1 MQYNTAC
8 LETST
13 LSLFWKFYVFFFLRK
28 SSRLPPGMRS
38 QYILMHNVFR
48 PSGADIPKS
57 ESQDPI
63 GSMYY
68 RGFEQIICHNAASDD
83 DGWVKITALLGNKS
97 VIYFL
102 LKCLAFLLIMNWYNQ
117 LIYFHSSPASLI
129 SIGEQQKKKKTIKNP
144 QPILLVPP
152 DMEWLNFHSMY
163 VFLHLFQEKLS
174 VFITVKSLC

>member
-1 MQYNTAC
+1 MRGSLFCLIYNIWRQEDSMQYNTSC

-13 LSLFWKFYVFFFLRK
+13 LPLFWKFYIFFFLRK

-38 QYILMHNVFR
+38 QYILTHNVFR

-68 RGFEQIICHNAASDD
+68 SGFEQIICYNAASDD

-102 LKCLAFLLIMNWYNQ
+102 LKCLAFFIDYELVQ
-117 LIYFHSSPASLI
+117 LVDIYSFFSS
-129 SIGEQQKKKKTIKNP
+129 
-144 QPILLVPP
+144 
-152 DMEWLNFHSMY
+152 
-163 VFLHLFQEKLS
+163 
-174 VFITVKSLC
+174 

>member
-1 MQYNTAC
+1 MQYNTSC
-8 LETST
+8 LEIST
-13 LSLFWKFYVFFFLRK
+13 LPLFWKFYIFFFLRK

-63 GSMYY
+63 GYMYY
-68 RGFEQIICHNAASDD
+68 GGFEQIICHNAASDD
-83 DGWVKITALLGNKS
+83 DGWVKISALLGNKS

-102 LKCLAFLLIMNWYNQ
+102 LKCLAFLLIINWYNQ
-117 LIYFHSSPASLI
+117 LIYFHSSPASLV
-129 SIGEQQKKKKTIKNP
+129 SIGEQQRKKKTKPHN
-144 QPILLVPP
+144 QYFLVPP

-174 VFITVKSLC
+174 VFIRVKSLC

>member
-102 LKCLAFLLIMNWYNQ
+102 LKCLAFLVIMNWYN
-117 LIYFHSSPASLI
+117 
-129 SIGEQQKKKKTIKNP
+129 
-144 QPILLVPP
+144 
-152 DMEWLNFHSMY
+152 
-163 VFLHLFQEKLS
+163 
-174 VFITVKSLC
+174 